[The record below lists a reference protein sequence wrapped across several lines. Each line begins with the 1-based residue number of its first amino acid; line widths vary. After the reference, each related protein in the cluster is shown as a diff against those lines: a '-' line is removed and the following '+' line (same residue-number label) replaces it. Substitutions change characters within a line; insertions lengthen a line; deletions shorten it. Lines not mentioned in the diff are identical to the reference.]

1 MNARLL
7 VGTAVLALP
16 LALAG
21 CPKQNNK
28 PLTVSQARQALDE
41 ASVAAQAE
49 ALTSNE
55 VEITTNFTIGDAVQ
69 TAAQNL
75 RDFITSQLP
84 CAAITLN
91 NATLSIQ
98 YGANPGNCTYRG
110 QTFSGKT
117 SVTIVRNDSGDV
129 EVKHHWDG
137 FSNGKVSVTGDAT
150 VTWSLTDKTRHVVH
164 TVTWTRVSD
173 GLTATGSGDRTQKP
187 LSGGITEGFQVD
199 GSRSWNGPS
208 GQWDL
213 AIDGVQMR
221 WVDPV
226 PQAGSYTLGTPFN
239 KSLGLSFSRVDSNT
253 IEVTVTNG
261 NRSFHFK
268 VTEAGSVS
276 QSG

>member
-7 VGTAVLALP
+7 IGSAVLALP

-21 CPKQNNK
+21 CPKDNS
-28 PLTVSQARQALDE
+28 PLTLGQARQALDE
-41 ASVAAQAE
+41 ASVSSQAE
-49 ALTSNE
+49 ALTLNE

-75 RDFITSQLP
+75 RDFIASQLP
-84 CAAITLN
+84 CAAITLQ
-91 NATLSIQ
+91 NATLSIE

-117 SVTIVRNDSGDV
+117 SVTIKSNSSGKV
-129 EVKHHWDG
+129 EVDHHWDN

-150 VTWSLTDKTRHVVH
+150 VTWSLTDQTRHVVH
-164 TVTWTRVSD
+164 TATWTRVSD
-173 GLTATGSGDRTQKP
+173 GLTGTGTGDRTQKP

-199 GSRSWNGPS
+199 GTRSWSGKS

-226 PQAGSYTLGTPFN
+226 PQAGSYSLGTPFN
-239 KSLGLSFSRVDSNT
+239 KSLTLSFSRVDANT
-253 IEVTVTNG
+253 IQVTVTNG
-261 NRSFHFK
+261 KRSFHFN
-268 VTEAGSVS
+268 VTKAGSVT

>member
-41 ASVAAQAE
+41 ASVASQAE
-49 ALTSNE
+49 ALTQNE
-55 VEITTNFTIGDAVQ
+55 VEISTNFTIGDAVQ

-75 RDFITSQLP
+75 RDFIASQLP

-91 NATLSIQ
+91 NATLSIE

-117 SVTIVRNDSGDV
+117 SVTIARNDSGDV
-129 EVKHHWDG
+129 EVQHHWDG
-137 FSNGKVSVTGDAT
+137 LSNGKVSVTGDAT
-150 VTWSLTDKTRHVVH
+150 VTWSLANETRHVVH
-164 TVTWTRVSD
+164 TATWTRVSD
-173 GLTATGSGDRTQKP
+173 GLTATGSGDRTQEP
-187 LSGGITEGFQVD
+187 LAGGITEGFQVD
-199 GSRSWNGPS
+199 GSRSWKGQS

-226 PQAGSYTLGTPFN
+226 PQAGSYTLGTPFE
-239 KSLGLSFSRVDSNT
+239 KSLGLSFSRVNANT
-253 IEVTVTNG
+253 IKVTVTNG
-261 NRSFHFK
+261 NRSFHFN
-268 VTEAGSVS
+268 VTKAGTIS

>member
-1 MNARLL
+1 MNSRLL
-7 VGTAVLALP
+7 IGSAVLALP

-21 CPKQNNK
+21 CPKNNQ
-28 PLTVSQARQALDE
+28 PLTASQARQALDE
-41 ASVAAQAE
+41 ASVASQAQ
-49 ALTSNE
+49 ALTSSE
-55 VEITTNFTIGDAVQ
+55 VEISTNFTIGDAVQ

-75 RDFITSQLP
+75 RDFIVSQLP

-117 SVTIVRNDSGDV
+117 SVTIKHNDSGNV
-129 EVKHHWDG
+129 EVDHHWDN
-137 FSNGKVSVTGDAT
+137 FSNGKVKVTGDAT
-150 VTWSLTDKTRHVVH
+150 VTWNLTDKTRHVVH
-164 TVTWTRVSD
+164 TATWTRVSD
-173 GLTATGSGDRTQKP
+173 GLTGTGTGDRTQKP

-199 GSRSWNGPS
+199 GSRSWKGPS

-226 PQAGSYTLGTPFN
+226 PQAGSYTLGTPYN
-239 KSLGLSFSRVDSNT
+239 KSLSLSFARIDSTT
-253 IEVTVTNG
+253 IKVTVTNG
-261 NRSFHFK
+261 KRSFHFN
-268 VTEAGSVS
+268 VTEAGAVS